1 MTVRS
6 AALAALMLLAAYL
19 PAKAQDTSAAAAIT
33 TNGGEIRGRVINA
46 AGKTPVGGATVD
58 VTSSVGSDSAIHSFT
73 SADGDFRVQDLGR
86 GRYRVRIRALGY
98 AARELPS
105 IEIGPTSP
113 SVDVGTVTLT
123 AVAVALQSQ
132 VITGQRQDVRLAP
145 DRNTYV
151 VRDMPTTRGGTAL
164 DVLRNVPSVDVD
176 IDNVV
181 SLRGNTGV
189 VVQINGRPSPLKPA
203 QLGNFLA
210 QLSADMVDKVE
221 VIPNPSARDDPEGV
235 AGIINIVLKQKADV
249 GTSGGLTLAG
259 GTTGH
264 VDVGGN
270 LGVQRG
276 PLTLYGSY
284 GFMRDR
290 RPRRD
295 SIYREN
301 LYLNPLTYLEET
313 GRRMQKPLAHTLTGS
328 ADYQPSKNDE
338 ITSEVVFSTR
348 NQPDSYRVGYREL
361 DAARNLTA
369 RSDRFTS
376 GRNNESN
383 IESTLGYKHTF
394 ADKEHSLEGEL
405 RVFREREGG
414 PGSVLARDLALDG
427 TPTDT
432 TALENQTSWERPS
445 ENSVKVD
452 YVRPLTD
459 LVRLETGYK
468 GSLQR
473 FHTTLDT
480 RVFDAAQGA
489 YVPDPTRISDFTYRQ
504 LVNAAYGMLEGEIGK
519 FQLQGGVRLERAATQ
534 FHLNTL
540 GATYDNRYNS
550 FFPSALVAYNIDDAH
565 SVKLSYS
572 TRIRRPDDTDLIDPT
587 AHYADP
593 LNLSRGNPY
602 LKPEYIRALELGV
615 QSTTDHATV
624 QVTPFFRRTLDAVRT
639 IRTIDGAGVATR
651 TFANVSTSNAYGTD
665 VTVAMSGGRLSGF
678 AGASGFRQ
686 VSNAANL
693 APGLSAKT
701 FGWTAR
707 TNASFH
713 VSNTVDLQTLLS
725 YQAPMTV
732 EQGRNASRTRFSVA
746 ARQKLMQ
753 DRLSLA
759 LRVIDPFNTSR
770 EINTTIDPR
779 FYQVS
784 DRTRSIRGALLSAN
798 WIFGK
803 PPKKG
808 RNPNDLVEPDTGQ

>member
-6 AALAALMLLAAYL
+6 VALAALMILAVYL
-19 PAKAQDTSAAAAIT
+19 PAAAQDTSATRVIDS
-33 TNGGEIRGRVINA
+33 NNGEIRGRVINA

-58 VTSSVGSDSAIHSFT
+58 VTSSVAGDSAIHSFT
-73 SADGDFRVQDLGR
+73 SADGDFRVQDVR
-86 GRYRVRIRALGY
+86 PGRYRVRIRALGY
-98 AARELPS
+98 APRELPS
-105 IEIGPTSP
+105 IELGATSP

-210 QLSADMVDKVE
+210 QLSADMVEKVE

-235 AGIINIVLKQKADV
+235 AGIINIVLKQKADA
-249 GTSGGLTLAG
+249 GTNGGLTLAG

-301 LYLNPLTYLEET
+301 LYLDPLTYLEET
-313 GRRMQKPLAHTLTGS
+313 GRRLQKPLAHTLTGS
-328 ADYQPSKNDE
+328 AEYQPSEHDE
-338 ITSEVVFSTR
+338 ISGEVVFSTR

-369 RSDRFTS
+369 LSDRFTS

-394 ADKEHSLEGEL
+394 TDKEHSLEGEL

-489 YVPDPTRISDFTYRQ
+489 YLPDPTRISDFTYRQ
-504 LVNAAYGMLEGEIGK
+504 LVNAAYGMLEGEAGK

-572 TRIRRPDDTDLIDPT
+572 TRIRPPT
-587 AHYADP
+587 
-593 LNLSRGNPY
+593 
-602 LKPEYIRALELGV
+602 
-615 QSTTDHATV
+615 
-624 QVTPFFRRTLDAVRT
+624 
-639 IRTIDGAGVATR
+639 TR
-651 TFANVSTSNAYGTD
+651 
-665 VTVAMSGGRLSGF
+665 
-678 AGASGFRQ
+678 
-686 VSNAANL
+686 
-693 APGLSAKT
+693 
-701 FGWTAR
+701 
-707 TNASFH
+707 
-713 VSNTVDLQTLLS
+713 
-725 YQAPMTV
+725 
-732 EQGRNASRTRFSVA
+732 
-746 ARQKLMQ
+746 
-753 DRLSLA
+753 
-759 LRVIDPFNTSR
+759 I
-770 EINTTIDPR
+770 
-779 FYQVS
+779 
-784 DRTRSIRGALLSAN
+784 
-798 WIFGK
+798 
-803 PPKKG
+803 
-808 RNPNDLVEPDTGQ
+808 

>member
-1 MTVRS
+1 MTVPS
-6 AALAALMLLAAYL
+6 VALAALMIIAAYI
-19 PAKAQDTSAAAAIT
+19 PAAAQDTSATQVISA
-33 TNGGEIRGRVINA
+33 NGGEIRGRVVNA
-46 AGKTPVGGATVD
+46 SGNLPVGNATVD
-58 VTSSVGSDSAIHSFT
+58 ARSAVAGAPVAHAST
-73 SADGDFRVQDLGR
+73 SAAGDFRVQGLGR
-86 GRYRVRIRALGY
+86 GTYRVRIRALGY
-98 AARELPS
+98 AARDLPS
-105 IEIGPTSP
+105 VEISPTSP
-113 SVDVGTVTLT
+113 SADVGTVTLT
-123 AVAVALQSQ
+123 AVAVELQSQ
-132 VITGQRQDVRLAP
+132 TITGQRQDVRLAP
-145 DRNTYV
+145 DRNTYI

-164 DVLRNVPSVDVD
+164 DVLRNVSSVDVD

-276 PLTLYGSY
+276 PSTLYGSY

-301 LYLNPLTYLEET
+301 RFLSPLTYLEEI

-338 ITSEVVFSTR
+338 ITSELVFSTR

-361 DAARNLTA
+361 DASHNLTA
-369 RSDRFTS
+369 LSDRFTN
-376 GRNNESN
+376 GRNNQSN
-383 IESTLGYKHTF
+383 IETTLGYKHTF
-394 ADKEHSLEGEL
+394 ADKEHTLEGEL
-405 RVFREREGG
+405 RFFREKEGG
-414 PGSVLARDLALDG
+414 PGTVLARNLALDG

-432 TALENQTSWERPS
+432 TALERQTSWERPS

-452 YVRPLTD
+452 YVRPLSD
-459 LVRLETGYK
+459 AVRLETGYK

-480 RVFDAAQGA
+480 QVFDTMQAAFL
-489 YVPDPTRISDFTYRQ
+489 PDPTRISDFTYRQ
-504 LVNAAYGMLEGEIGK
+504 VVNAAYGMLEAEQGK

-534 FHLNTL
+534 FHLNTSN
-540 GATYDNRYNS
+540 ATYDNNYNS
-550 FFPSALVAYNIDDAH
+550 FFPSALVAYNMDDSH
-565 SVKLSYS
+565 TVKLSYS

-602 LKPEYIRALELGV
+602 LKPEYIRSLELGV
-615 QSTTDHATV
+615 
-624 QVTPFFRRTLDAVRT
+624 L
-639 IRTIDGAGVATR
+639 
-651 TFANVSTSNAYGTD
+651 
-665 VTVAMSGGRLSGF
+665 
-678 AGASGFRQ
+678 
-686 VSNAANL
+686 
-693 APGLSAKT
+693 
-701 FGWTAR
+701 
-707 TNASFH
+707 
-713 VSNTVDLQTLLS
+713 
-725 YQAPMTV
+725 
-732 EQGRNASRTRFSVA
+732 
-746 ARQKLMQ
+746 
-753 DRLSLA
+753 
-759 LRVIDPFNTSR
+759 
-770 EINTTIDPR
+770 IN
-779 FYQVS
+779 
-784 DRTRSIRGALLSAN
+784 
-798 WIFGK
+798 K
-803 PPKKG
+803 
-808 RNPNDLVEPDTGQ
+808 